1 MAASD
6 MGTIPSNEILASLAF
21 SERTSEMALVFSFS
35 VVNYVKNLFSLWP

>member
-6 MGTIPSNEILASLAF
+6 MGTISSDEILASLAF
-21 SERTSEMALVFSFS
+21 GERKSEMALVFSFS